1 MSDGP
6 KIIHIG
12 GGQRATD
19 IAEEMAEK
27 IKDVIYEYSERAL
40 HDLREYQ
47 PITLATA
54 IGVLH
59 IVAKE
64 LLDDHE

>member
-1 MSDGP
+1 MSDRP

-27 IKDVIYEYSERAL
+27 IKGVIYEYSERA
-40 HDLREYQ
+40 
-47 PITLATA
+47 TLATA

-59 IVAKE
+59 IVARE

>member
-27 IKDVIYEYSERAL
+27 IKDVIYEYSERT
-40 HDLREYQ
+40 
-47 PITLATA
+47 TLATA

-64 LLDDHE
+64 LLEDHD